1 MQFQKRIGPSP
12 EVPVGTL
19 KSFSAEIWVKER
31 AAFVFQ
37 LEKERYGD
45 KATFCVPQSTL
56 QQLEPNLRADPTAA
70 FDALRPLIYWAALAR
85 MNETAGMTQQHVLT
99 AHELLASQPK
109 EFPLRPEESHSW
121 PEDSERWG

>member
-37 LEKERYGD
+37 LEKQRYGD

-85 MNETAGMTQQHVLT
+85 MRETAGMMHQHVLT
-99 AHELLASQPK
+99 AHELMASQPDVSL
-109 EFPLRPEESHSW
+109 ESDVSLQRPEES
-121 PEDSERWG
+121 ERWG